1 MVTKPNFLLEYAID
15 SLLKT
20 FNQERKPVMKKA
32 HFFKLMNL
40 LDTRLKNQEVDI
52 GLPGYWYKYGFYIE
66 INHLNSVLPR
76 DFSKF
81 YIINDT
87 FIVPPLNP
95 RKKYEILD
103 EIKNKIDS
111 TIRSLWQQ
119 FGFKPGYGAA
129 IKKKSYEINAPYKFN
144 SIFQE
149 YIDIVN
155 RTETGFISKKET
167 LEPVLDKLLSEFPD
181 KNFSEL
187 YDTYLEWDDTT
198 RLCIDLLSGKKQD
211 ELIKDLEE
219 LFWETFSKGVRIR
232 HNQNIPDPEIIT
244 RWKIEYEHEIPK
256 THKHIENIRNS
267 LLLDKYKASGKD
279 ETLVKELM
287 KKAYEMSLEAN

>member
-1 MVTKPNFLLEYAID
+1 MVTKPNFLLEYTID

-40 LDTRLKNQEVDI
+40 LDARLKKQGVDI
-52 GLPGYWYKYGFYIE
+52 ELPGYWYKFGFYIE

-81 YIINDT
+81 YMMDE
-87 FIVPPLNP
+87 FIVPPLNT

-103 EIKNKIDS
+103 EIKNKIDI
-111 TIRSLWQQ
+111 TIRYLWKE
-119 FGFKPGYGAA
+119 FGFKSGYGNAV
-129 IKKKSYEINAPYKFN
+129 KKKSYEINAPYKFN

-155 RTETGFISKKET
+155 RTETGFISKKDT
-167 LEPVLDKLLSEFPD
+167 LEPVLDNLLSEFPD
-181 KNFSEL
+181 KDFSEL
-187 YDTYLEWDDTT
+187 YDTYLEWDDST
-198 RLCIDLLSGKKQD
+198 RLCLDILSGKKQY
-211 ELIKDLEE
+211 ELIKEMEE
-219 LFWETFSKGVRIR
+219 LLWETFSKGVRIR
-232 HNQNIPDPEIIT
+232 HNQNLPDPGIIT
-244 RWKIEYEHEIPK
+244 RWKIEYESEIPR

-267 LLLDKYKASGKD
+267 LLSANYKASGKD
-279 ETLVKELM
+279 ETLVKKLM
-287 KKAYEMSLEAN
+287 KKAYEMSMEAN